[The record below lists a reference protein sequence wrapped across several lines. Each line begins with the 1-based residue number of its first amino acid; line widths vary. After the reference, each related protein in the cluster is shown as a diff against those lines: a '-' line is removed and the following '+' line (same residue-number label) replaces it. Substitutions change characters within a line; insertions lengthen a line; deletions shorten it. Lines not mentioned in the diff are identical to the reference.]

1 MLAFGDVADVLG
13 LPIEEVALRSPFGL
27 ISRIENGLPIG
38 ALERVAHLL
47 APGDSQFKYRLIS
60 KATYERRKAA
70 HRLSS
75 DEGTRL
81 ARVWSLAVDVWQ
93 NEEEA
98 RDFLFRPHPLIED
111 KRPIDIVIL
120 SEFGAEIVVDILAGL
135 KYGRAA

>member
-13 LPIEEVALRSPFGL
+13 LPIEEVASLSPFGL

-75 DEGTRL
+75 DESTRL
-81 ARVWSLAVDVWQ
+81 ARVARVWSLAVDVWQ

-98 RDFLFRPHPLIED
+98 RI
-111 KRPIDIVIL
+111 
-120 SEFGAEIVVDILAGL
+120 SCFG
-135 KYGRAA
+135 RTR